1 MYAIEQTAQCFAWII
16 IADLKPGKVY
26 RLFVERH
33 SQEVSMNKDQ
43 AKGRIKEA
51 KGKAK
56 KVTGKVIGDKSMETE
71 GKVDEALGKVQ
82 RGYGDLKDDLEDEL
96 KKGE

>member
-1 MYAIEQTAQCFAWII
+1 MYAIEQTAQRFALII
-16 IADLKPGKVY
+16 IADLKPDKVY
-26 RLFVERH
+26 KAFVEHR

-56 KVTGKVIGDKSMETE
+56 KVTGKIIGNKSMETE
-71 GKVDEALGKVQ
+71 GKVDETLGKVQ

-96 KKGE
+96 KKNE